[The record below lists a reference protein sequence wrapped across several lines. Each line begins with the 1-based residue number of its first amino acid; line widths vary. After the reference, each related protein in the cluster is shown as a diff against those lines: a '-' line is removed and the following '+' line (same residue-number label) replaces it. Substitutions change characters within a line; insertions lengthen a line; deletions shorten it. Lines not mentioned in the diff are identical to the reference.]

1 MTLYLLDTNA
11 ISELVANPSGKVA
24 RKIAE
29 VGVESVATSVIV
41 SAEVAFGVEQKS
53 SPRLAERIETVFST
67 LEVLSL
73 EQPADRHYGVL
84 RAMFRK
90 EGRPIG
96 PNDLFIAAH
105 ALVLDATLVTAN
117 VREFSRV
124 PGLKIEDWLQD

>member
-1 MTLYLLDTNA
+1 MTFYLLDTNA
-11 ISELVANPSGKVA
+11 ISELVANPSGKIA

-29 VGVESVATSVIV
+29 VGAGSVATSVIV
-41 SAEVAFGVEQKS
+41 SAEVAFGVEQKG

-67 LEVLSL
+67 LEVLPL
-73 EQPADRHYGVL
+73 AQPADSHYGAL

-105 ALVLDATLVTAN
+105 ALALGATLVTAN

-124 PGLKIEDWLQD
+124 PRLKIENWLQD